1 MKKLYLKAITY
12 YLTQIPLSFTLFSS
26 MDTRKFDVPVEN
38 NNKKKLCNFF
48 KTPKGCKN
56 GAMCKFAHEDANWRE
71 TVELSPEEKLKD
83 EVNKAIRY
91 GSLTDL
97 FKKMLSSEED
107 YNKYYNL
114 VNMQFRGIAT
124 WKLQKKSIKKDLFQT
139 LEHFNVPIGEDGVL
153 SYGYVP
159 FCLHFLFAG
168 MAWKTFDG
176 SSDHFGYREI
186 ESCIDEIIDIVSS
199 IYKDEYKDVLYMT
212 AQYCNPKYGDN
223 VAHTATYFL
232 CDKIMSHFKEQLS
245 PEDFNSMIVEKNN
258 DNFNIKELFNIQKS
272 EIEDLKKKYKFK
284 YNKNTERAKDIDEK
298 EKAKQIYEFNIS
310 DLDRKIRYFED
321 QFFIERERIKF
332 TFAVNDVE
340 SKFNTI
346 LSTLLKTENKFG
358 IPYER
363 GVLIELFNQINMNFK
378 DKADEK
384 INLILSKIP
393 SNLFN
398 VDHLIKDFKEKGY
411 TETLW
416 KFTMNSINEKTPLSF
431 CQPLL
436 YEFFKASVGLREACM
451 GEYIMKLQNIYDN
464 LKVDKKIEF
473 SDLLTSSKLEVEI
486 LDKVLPF

>member
-1 MKKLYLKAITY
+1 METRTFNFPMESNLKKLPCK
-12 YLTQIPLSFTLFSS
+12 
-26 MDTRKFDVPVEN
+26 
-38 NNKKKLCNFF
+38 FF
-48 KTPKGCKN
+48 KTPQGCKN
-56 GAMCKFAHEDANWRE
+56 SHMCKFAHEDANWRDV
-71 TVELSPEEKLKD
+71 VELSPEDKLKD
-83 EVNKAIRY
+83 DVIKAIRY
-91 GSLTDL
+91 GTLNDI

-114 VNMQFRGIAT
+114 VNMQFRGIAI
-124 WKLQKKSIKKDLFQT
+124 WKLQKKSIKKNLFQT

-199 IYKDEYKDVLYMT
+199 IYKDEYKNVLQMT

-232 CDKIMSHFKEQLS
+232 CDKIMSHFKTELDAV
-245 PEDFNSMIVEKNN
+245 DFDAMLLEKNT
-258 DNFNIKELFNIQKS
+258 DNLNIKELFDIQKK
-272 EIEDLKKKYKFK
+272 EVNDLESKYKQK
-284 YNKNTERAKDIDEK
+284 YDKNISRAKDKEEREK
-298 EKAKQIYEFNIS
+298 VKQIYEFNIS
-310 DLDRKIRYFED
+310 DLNRKIKYFED
-321 QFFIERERIKF
+321 QFFTEYERVRFKF
-332 TFAVNDVE
+332 VANNVE
-340 SKFNTI
+340 ARFNTI
-346 LSTLLKTENKFG
+346 LSTLLKAPNRFG

-363 GVLIELFNQINMNFK
+363 GILIELFNQITMNFK
-378 DKADEK
+378 DKVDEK

-464 LKVDKKIEF
+464 LKADKIIEF
-473 SDLLTSSKLEVEI
+473 SVLLTSSKLESEI
-486 LDKVLPF
+486 INKVLPY